1 MCSLDPLLRPYK
13 TILRINLKN
22 QYSIAGVGTILS
34 EKRTELPE
42 KDQKMR
48 DATSMQWN
56 KEHF

>member
-1 MCSLDPLLRPYK
+1 MDPLLRPYK

-34 EKRTELPE
+34 EKRTEPPE